1 MATGIASSNGGSIRT
16 WSIARAVGSTPVGPN
31 SDSSAD
37 VASGIVLRSVHRPAP
52 LGLCIGQLLPG
63 AWAHRHTTAAASSGG
78 SVHTSRG
85 PANMALS
92 CHASHTRAAQP
103 ITRRDIDRYV
113 PSWVLETRF
122 VNPPQHCWRPLC
134 RAGIPLGGFDRRSLG
149 CFTRPSP
156 ALPRWLSRTD
166 GCSLATGQCVGPTAT
181 GSPRIQS
188 ATSLGGPWRRYR

>member
-1 MATGIASSNGGSIRT
+1 MATVIASSNGGSIRT
-16 WSIARAVGSTPVGPN
+16 WSIARVVGSTPVGPN

-37 VASGIVLRSVHRPAP
+37 VASGIVLRSVHRAAP

-122 VNPPQHCWRPLC
+122 VKSVALEQSSASPSARRMYSSHSICSELWREAAHKRHRSFSCAPS
-134 RAGIPLGGFDRRSLG
+134 GTTRRVDQ
-149 CFTRPSP
+149 
-156 ALPRWLSRTD
+156 SR
-166 GCSLATGQCVGPTAT
+166 
-181 GSPRIQS
+181 GS
-188 ATSLGGPWRRYR
+188 